1 MDLQAGGLRGLQQAR
16 DTGWESCTQTAP
28 RSSQACHHPFPQP
41 AHPNLFSG
49 LLPVP
54 GTQWAPSGDDLE
66 VEGPEFGLPCHAEGR
81 NYPIHL
87 GGFEPG
93 NGPGTLSAPL
103 ARGRKERVAYAQYLA
118 WASGRRLSRAPA
130 SGREVG

>member
-41 AHPNLFSG
+41 AHPDLFSG
-49 LLPVP
+49 LPPVP

-81 NYPIHL
+81 NYLLFILVALNLAMGLAHCQHPWL
-87 GGFEPG
+87 G
-93 NGPGTLSAPL
+93 T
-103 ARGRKERVAYAQYLA
+103 GRNV
-118 WASGRRLSRAPA
+118 
-130 SGREVG
+130 